1 MNRLTLQVF
10 KYCKREGLLK
20 DGMKIVAG
28 VSGGADSVCLLRML
42 REMTDRLKLDIF
54 CVHIEHGIRGEESRQ
69 DCEFVRR
76 LCAELAVPLKIYE
89 EDVPALAARMDM
101 TVEEAGRYIRYR
113 AFEEVR
119 REEGADAIAVA
130 HHLNDQ
136 AETVLFNMARGS
148 GIKGMSGMSP
158 RNDMIIRPLL
168 GITRRQIEEY
178 LNETGQEYC
187 IDSTN
192 TDLKYSRNGI
202 RGVVIPELER
212 IVTGASE
219 HIARAAQELGEAD
232 DYLRA
237 EAARVYDRAVE
248 HADDSSEDKI
258 NIPLL
263 ANEAPIIQRYV
274 VRSVLAGIYS
284 GHKDL
289 EYLHVNDVL
298 SLCDKQS
305 GRSIS
310 LPRGISARREGD
322 HIYIGRPEVS
332 QIMPAGPVELNLDG
346 DTIVSDDIIICSRV
360 EDYNMKETIPND
372 LYTKWFDYDKIG
384 DALLVRTR
392 REGDFLTIDDTGK
405 RKKLKKYLVDEKVPV
420 SERDSLI
427 LIADGGHIVWAVGMR
442 ISAHYKITAGTGRV
456 MKVQLIRD
464 TGTVPI
470 S

>member
-28 VSGGADSVCLLRML
+28 VSGGADSVCLLKML
-42 REMTDRLKLDIF
+42 KEMTEQLGLDIF

-76 LCAELAVPLKIYE
+76 LCAELAVPLKVYE
-89 EDVPALAARMDM
+89 EDVPTLAARMDM
-101 TVEEAGRYIRYR
+101 TVEEAGRFIRYR

-178 LNETGQEYC
+178 LSETGQEYC

-212 IVTGASE
+212 IVTKASE
-219 HIARAAQELGEAD
+219 HIARAAKELGEAD

-237 EAARVYDRAVE
+237 EAARICDREVTGGIEGGYKLGIAVLT
-248 HADDSSEDKI
+248 DR
-258 NIPLL
+258 
-263 ANEAPIIQRYV
+263 APIIQRYV
-274 VRSVLAGIYS
+274 VRDILTKIYS

-310 LPRGISARREGD
+310 LPRGITARREGD
-322 HIYIGRPEVS
+322 HIYIGRPEAS
-332 QIMPAGPVELNLDG
+332 QILPAGPVELNLDG
-346 DTIVSDDIIICSRV
+346 DTIVSDDITICSRV
-360 EDYNMKETIPND
+360 EDYNMEETIPND
-372 LYTKWFDYDKIG
+372 LYTKWFDYDKIESTV
-384 DALLVRTR
+384 LVRTR
-392 REGDFLTIDDTGK
+392 CDGDYLTIGDTEN
-405 RKKLKKYLVDEKVPV
+405 RKKLKKYLIDEKVP
-420 SERDSLI
+420 SSLRDQVI
-427 LIADGGHIVWAVGMR
+427 LLADGAHIIWVVGKR
-442 ISAHYKITAGTGRV
+442 ISSHYKIGAETRRV
-456 MKVQLIRD
+456 LRIDIKIR
-464 TGTVPI
+464 
-470 S
+470 